1 MGTRRRTY
9 NVLPPATTEW
19 ELHLSRS
26 LGDSTSRGFRDLTDF
41 VCRIVERATIRA
53 RRSRSPPLHRS
64 RSAVGRSTHDRTS
77 SSNRRGRS
85 RTPPRGRLGRR
96 TSPKRMVLWNSSP
109 LISPVRSL
117 SPPRVVRE
125 VTPAV
130 RRAPG
135 RKSPGTAATRISP
148 TKEKQATPREKLS
161 PEKEKPARRLTP
173 EKQLNPTR
181 RFTTVTSTTSGAGPS
196 APQVQKKS
204 TPRAIVRPSTKALRD
219 SIKANRDE
227 CKRLAKELQ
236 ESVDRRERAQ
246 AAKTEK
252 PRKKFPKSKATV
264 SSSSSSSRSVG
275 TSRASSAGSV
285 QLAND
290 MSPAGSTLTIPFTP
304 DGTTQTTKKA
314 SVAANRKRTDRVR
327 RYASDNLQ

>member
-41 VCRIVERATIRA
+41 VCRIVERATIRPQYH
-53 RRSRSPPLHRS
+53 RSPPLHRS
-64 RSAVGRSTHDRTS
+64 RSAVGRSTVGRTS

-85 RTPPRGRLGRR
+85 RTPPRGRVGRR
-96 TSPKRMVLWNSSP
+96 TSPKRMILWNSSP
-109 LISPVRSL
+109 LISPVRSP

-130 RRAPG
+130 RRAPRRKSG
-135 RKSPGTAATRISP
+135 SRPKSPGTAAKRISP

-161 PEKEKPARRLTP
+161 PEKEKPARRLSP
-173 EKQLNPTR
+173 EKQLNPTW
-181 RFTTVTSTTSGAGPS
+181 RFTTVTSTTTGSGAGPS

-204 TPRAIVRPSTKALRD
+204 TPRAIIRPSTKALRD

-275 TSRASSAGSV
+275 TSRASSAGSE
-285 QLAND
+285 QLAID
-290 MSPAGSTLTIPFTP
+290 MSPAVSTLTIPLTP
-304 DGTTQTTKKA
+304 DGTK
-314 SVAANRKRTDRVR
+314 NRKRTDRVVR
-327 RYASDNLQ
+327 DASDNLQ